1 MNIRQCQSLS
11 CHSRISMPLRSIIY
25 KVPQHKAYKY
35 MTAAVSKC
43 TIRNDFLKT
52 KPRSTSI
59 LILNTSKIESI
70 QSLFNLQCFFWMF
83 YYRYYPSYMSLWG
96 VFFFHMFVDTDTNT
110 DIEMNDLFSFY
121 SSAVS
126 GSILFNSVSV
136 GCCHVL
142 LAINSS
148 CWVLRLRCSAD
159 QSAHHYQQYY
169 R

>member
-1 MNIRQCQSLS
+1 MLLLDVLLSL
-11 CHSRISMPLRSIIY
+11 LSIIY
-25 KVPQHKAYKY
+25 EF
-35 MTAAVSKC
+35 M
-43 TIRNDFLKT
+43 R
-52 KPRSTSI
+52 
-59 LILNTSKIESI
+59 
-70 QSLFNLQCFFWMF
+70 
-83 YYRYYPSYMSLWG
+83 

-148 CWVLRLRCSAD
+148 C
-159 QSAHHYQQYY
+159 
-169 R
+169 